1 MSSSLSSVFFAPSLS
16 PALSLGAGSQAAAAA
31 AAQSIFDARL
41 AKRSQR
47 KKQALDEYLYGLITI
62 IRLQVHDDD
71 DDDDDASRGSRM
83 SAKRGNKF

>member
-1 MSSSLSSVFFAPSLS
+1 M
-16 PALSLGAGSQAAAAA
+16 
-31 AAQSIFDARL
+31 AQSIFDARL
-41 AKRSQR
+41 AKRLQR

-71 DDDDDASRGSRM
+71 DDDDEDASRGSGSGRT

>member
-1 MSSSLSSVFFAPSLS
+1 MGL
-16 PALSLGAGSQAAAAA
+16 AAAAA
-31 AAQSIFDARL
+31 AAAVAQSIFDARL
-41 AKRSQR
+41 AKRLQR

-71 DDDDDASRGSRM
+71 DDEDASRGRGSGRT